1 MLNPRGEFVDY
12 VLTWEDG
19 VADPQA
25 MAIDKHG
32 YLVLTEPS
40 AGQYLL
46 SLINNITGNP
56 ETRP

>member
-12 VLTWEDG
+12 VLIWEDG

-32 YLVLTEPS
+32 HLVLTEPS
-40 AGQYLL
+40 AGQCLH
-46 SLINNITGNP
+46 S
-56 ETRP
+56 